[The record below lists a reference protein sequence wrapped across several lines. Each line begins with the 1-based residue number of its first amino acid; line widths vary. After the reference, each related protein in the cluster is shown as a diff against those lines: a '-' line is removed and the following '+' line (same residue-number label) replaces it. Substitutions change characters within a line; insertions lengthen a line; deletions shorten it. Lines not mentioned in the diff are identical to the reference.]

1 MKIMKT
7 VVETSSFEK
16 KSNKLW
22 TIEEKEGFI
31 VWIAKNYESGKVISN
46 SEGLRKVRWTYS
58 GKGKRGGTRV
68 IYFNYIK
75 DGEVWLLDVYPKND
89 QENVT
94 SSEIKKLKA
103 DTKKGESK

>member
-16 KSNKLW
+16 KSNKIW
-22 TIEEKEGFI
+22 KVTEKEDFI
-31 VWIAKNYESGKVISN
+31 VWIAENYESGDVIIG

-68 IYFNYIK
+68 IYFNYIE
-75 DGEVWLLDVYPKND
+75 DGEVWLLDVYAKKE

-94 SSEIKKLKA
+94 SSDIKKLKA
-103 DTKKGESK
+103 DTEKGETK

>member
-1 MKIMKT
+1 MEIMKT

-16 KSNKLW
+16 KSNKIW
-22 TIEEKEGFI
+22 KATEKEDFI
-31 VWIAKNYESGKVISN
+31 VWIAENYDSGDVISG

-68 IYFNYIK
+68 IYFNYIE
-75 DGEVWLLDVYPKND
+75 DGEVWLLDVYTKKE

-94 SSEIKKLKA
+94 SSDIKKLKA
-103 DTKKGESK
+103 DTEKGETK

>member
-1 MKIMKT
+1 MKT

-16 KSNKLW
+16 KSNKIW
-22 TIEEKEGFI
+22 KVIEKEDFI
-31 VWIAKNYESGKVISN
+31 VWIAENYESGDVIPG

-68 IYFNYIK
+68 IYFNCID
-75 DGEVWLLDVYPKND
+75 DGEVWLLDVYAKNE

-94 SSEIKKLKA
+94 SSDIKKLKA
-103 DTKKGESK
+103 DTEKGETK